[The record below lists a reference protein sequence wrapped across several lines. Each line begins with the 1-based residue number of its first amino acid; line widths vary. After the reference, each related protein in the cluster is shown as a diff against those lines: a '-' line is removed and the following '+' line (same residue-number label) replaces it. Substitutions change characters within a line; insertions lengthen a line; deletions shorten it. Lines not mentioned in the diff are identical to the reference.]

1 MNQVY
6 YCIITIVQG
15 GDNLAWRFTTDK
27 PVYIQISERIT
38 RSVLSGEYKSGEQIP
53 SVRQLALEAAVNP
66 NTVQHAFSEL
76 ENDGLIISKGTLGRF
91 VTDNKEIIETCRLRM
106 AKKIVEDF
114 INDMNQLSIPK
125 NQIISII
132 EEASI

>member
-1 MNQVY
+1 M
-6 YCIITIVQG
+6 
-15 GDNLAWRFTTDK
+15 AWRFTTDK

-125 NQIISII
+125 DQIISII